1 MVDLNQAC
9 VRHVQLMRLS
19 DKQKRVLIASLTLFS
34 ELGFEK
40 TTSLDIAR
48 RAEVSE
54 GTVFSYFKTKEGIL
68 NTLLLLF
75 FDQVIPETIEL
86 FTDQKVLC
94 NDESV
99 TVFFRSMIEDRLNF
113 LINNRDI
120 IKILFSR
127 CLIDSSWF
135 EKTESIV
142 QNNIVTPLNPILDNY
157 KVKGELV
164 NWPNERIIRNIISL
178 MLSYAVPSILNSKAI
193 DVGKVSD
200 EMIEILANRIV
211 L

>member
-9 VRHVQLMRLS
+9 VRHIQLMRLS

-34 ELGFEK
+34 EIGFEK

-113 LINNRDI
+113 LTNNRDI

-127 CLIDSSWF
+127 CLIDSALF
-135 EKTESIV
+135 EKTGDIV
-142 QNNIVTPLNPILDNY
+142 QNTIVIPLNPILDRY
-157 KVKGELV
+157 KAKGELV
-164 NWPNERIIRNIISL
+164 NWPNERIIRNLISL
-178 MLSYAVPSILNSKAI
+178 MLSYAVPSMLNSKAI

>member
-9 VRHVQLMRLS
+9 VRHIQLMRLS

-34 ELGFEK
+34 EIGFEK

-99 TVFFRSMIEDRLNF
+99 IVFFRSMIEDRLNF

>member
-1 MVDLNQAC
+1 MVELNQAC
-9 VRHVQLMRLS
+9 VRHIQLMRLS

-34 ELGFEK
+34 EVGFEK

-86 FTDQKVLC
+86 FTDQKVLF

-127 CLIDSSWF
+127 CLIDLSWF

>member
-1 MVDLNQAC
+1 MLELNQAC
-9 VRHVQLMRLS
+9 VRHIQLMRLS

-34 ELGFEK
+34 EVGFEK

>member
-9 VRHVQLMRLS
+9 VRQIQLMRLS

-34 ELGFEK
+34 EIGFEK

-54 GTVFSYFKTKEGIL
+54 GTVFSYFKTEEGIL

-164 NWPNERIIRNIISL
+164 NWPNERIIRNLISL

>member
-1 MVDLNQAC
+1 MVELNQAC
-9 VRHVQLMRLS
+9 VRHIQLMRLS

-34 ELGFEK
+34 EVGFEK

>member
-9 VRHVQLMRLS
+9 VRHIQLMRLS

-34 ELGFEK
+34 EIGFEK

-99 TVFFRSMIEDRLNF
+99 TVFFRGMIEDRLNF

>member
-9 VRHVQLMRLS
+9 VRHIQLMRLS

-34 ELGFEK
+34 EIGFEK

-113 LINNRDI
+113 LTNNRDI

-127 CLIDSSWF
+127 SLIDSSLF
-135 EKTESIV
+135 EKTGDIV
-142 QNNIVTPLNPILDNY
+142 QNNIVIPLNPILDRY
-157 KVKGELV
+157 KAKGELV
-164 NWPNERIIRNIISL
+164 NWPNERIIRNLISL

>member
-9 VRHVQLMRLS
+9 VRQIQLMRLS

-34 ELGFEK
+34 EIGFEK

-68 NTLLLLF
+68 NALLLLF

>member
-9 VRHVQLMRLS
+9 VRHIQLMRLS

-34 ELGFEK
+34 EIGFEK

-68 NTLLLLF
+68 NTLLLLL

-99 TVFFRSMIEDRLNF
+99 TVFFRGMIEDRLNF

>member
-9 VRHVQLMRLS
+9 VRHIQLMRLS

-34 ELGFEK
+34 EIGFEK

-113 LINNRDI
+113 LTNNRDI
-120 IKILFSR
+120 IKILISR
-127 CLIDSSWF
+127 SLIDSSLF
-135 EKTESIV
+135 EKTGDIV
-142 QNNIVTPLNPILDNY
+142 QNNIVIPLNPILDRY
-157 KVKGELV
+157 KAKGELV
-164 NWPNERIIRNIISL
+164 NWPNERIIRNLISL

>member
-1 MVDLNQAC
+1 MVELNQAC
-9 VRHVQLMRLS
+9 VRHIQLMRLS

-34 ELGFEK
+34 EIGFEK

>member
-9 VRHVQLMRLS
+9 VRHIQLMRLS
-19 DKQKRVLIASLTLFS
+19 DKQKCVLIASLTLFS
-34 ELGFEK
+34 EIGFEK

-68 NTLLLLF
+68 NALLLLF

>member
-9 VRHVQLMRLS
+9 VRHIQLMRLS
-19 DKQKRVLIASLTLFS
+19 DKQKCVLIASLTLFS
-34 ELGFEK
+34 EIGFEK

>member
-9 VRHVQLMRLS
+9 VRHIQLMRLS

-34 ELGFEK
+34 EIGFEK

-142 QNNIVTPLNPILDNY
+142 QNNIVIPLNPILDRY
-157 KVKGELV
+157 KAKGELV

>member
-1 MVDLNQAC
+1 MVELNQAC
-9 VRHVQLMRLS
+9 VRHIQLMRLS
-19 DKQKRVLIASLTLFS
+19 DKQRRVLIASLTLFS
-34 ELGFEK
+34 EVGFEK

>member
-1 MVDLNQAC
+1 MVELNQAC
-9 VRHVQLMRLS
+9 VSHIQLMRLS

-34 ELGFEK
+34 EVGFEK

-99 TVFFRSMIEDRLNF
+99 TVFFRSLIEDRLNF

>member
-9 VRHVQLMRLS
+9 VRHIQLMRLS

-34 ELGFEK
+34 EIGFEK

-54 GTVFSYFKTKEGIL
+54 GTVLAIL
-68 NTLLLLF
+68 KQRRHTQYASPLI

-99 TVFFRSMIEDRLNF
+99 TVFSSMIEDRLNF
-113 LINNRDI
+113 LTNNRDI

-127 CLIDSSWF
+127 CLIDSSLF
-135 EKTESIV
+135 EKLGTSFR
-142 QNNIVTPLNPILDNY
+142 TIL
-157 KVKGELV
+157 
-164 NWPNERIIRNIISL
+164 
-178 MLSYAVPSILNSKAI
+178 
-193 DVGKVSD
+193 
-200 EMIEILANRIV
+200 
-211 L
+211 

>member
-1 MVDLNQAC
+1 MVELNQAC
-9 VRHVQLMRLS
+9 VRHIQLMRLS

-34 ELGFEK
+34 EVGFEK

-127 CLIDSSWF
+127 CLIDLSWF

>member
-1 MVDLNQAC
+1 MVELNQAC
-9 VRHVQLMRLS
+9 VRHIQLMRLS

-34 ELGFEK
+34 EIGFEK
-40 TTSLDIAR
+40 TTSLDISR

>member
-1 MVDLNQAC
+1 MVELNQAC
-9 VRHVQLMRLS
+9 VRHIQLMRLS
-19 DKQKRVLIASLTLFS
+19 DKQKRALIASLTLFS
-34 ELGFEK
+34 EVGFEK

-200 EMIEILANRIV
+200 EMI
-211 L
+211 

>member
-9 VRHVQLMRLS
+9 VRHIQLMRLS

-34 ELGFEK
+34 EIGFEK

-113 LINNRDI
+113 LTNNRDI

-127 CLIDSSWF
+127 CLIGSSLF
-135 EKTESIV
+135 EKTGDIV
-142 QNNIVTPLNPILDNY
+142 QNNIVIPLNPILDRY
-157 KVKGELV
+157 KAKGELV
-164 NWPNERIIRNIISL
+164 NWPNERIIRNLISL
-178 MLSYAVPSILNSKAI
+178 MPSYAVPSMLNSKAI

>member
-9 VRHVQLMRLS
+9 VRQIQLMRLS

-34 ELGFEK
+34 EIGFEK

-68 NTLLLLF
+68 NALLLLF

-99 TVFFRSMIEDRLNF
+99 IVFFRSMIEDRLNF

>member
-9 VRHVQLMRLS
+9 VRQIQLMRLS

-34 ELGFEK
+34 EIGFEK

-127 CLIDSSWF
+127 CLIDSSLF
-135 EKTESIV
+135 EKTGSIV

-157 KVKGELV
+157 KGKGELV
-164 NWPNERIIRNIISL
+164 NWPNERIIRNLISL

-200 EMIEILANRIV
+200 EMIEILTNRIV

>member
-9 VRHVQLMRLS
+9 VRHIQLMRLS
-19 DKQKRVLIASLTLFS
+19 DKQKCVLIASLTLFS
-34 ELGFEK
+34 EIGFEK

-68 NTLLLLF
+68 NALLLLF

-135 EKTESIV
+135 ETTESIF

-178 MLSYAVPSILNSKAI
+178 MLSYAVPSILHSKAI

>member
-9 VRHVQLMRLS
+9 VRHIQLMRLS
-19 DKQKRVLIASLTLFS
+19 DKQKCVLIASLTLFS
-34 ELGFEK
+34 EIGFEK

-68 NTLLLLF
+68 NALLLLF

-164 NWPNERIIRNIISL
+164 NWPNERIIRNLISL

>member
-9 VRHVQLMRLS
+9 VRHIQLMRLS

-34 ELGFEK
+34 EIGFEK

-99 TVFFRSMIEDRLNF
+99 TVFFSEYDRGST
-113 LINNRDI
+113 
-120 IKILFSR
+120 KFS
-127 CLIDSSWF
+127 D
-135 EKTESIV
+135 
-142 QNNIVTPLNPILDNY
+142 QQ
-157 KVKGELV
+157 
-164 NWPNERIIRNIISL
+164 
-178 MLSYAVPSILNSKAI
+178 
-193 DVGKVSD
+193 
-200 EMIEILANRIV
+200 
-211 L
+211 

>member
-9 VRHVQLMRLS
+9 VRHILLMRLS

-34 ELGFEK
+34 EIGFEK

>member
-1 MVDLNQAC
+1 M
-9 VRHVQLMRLS
+9 
-19 DKQKRVLIASLTLFS
+19 
-34 ELGFEK
+34 
-40 TTSLDIAR
+40 
-48 RAEVSE
+48 
-54 GTVFSYFKTKEGIL
+54 
-68 NTLLLLF
+68 
-75 FDQVIPETIEL
+75 
-86 FTDQKVLC
+86 KVLQL
-94 NDESV
+94 
-99 TVFFRSMIEDRLNF
+99 FRSMIEDRLNF

>member
-1 MVDLNQAC
+1 MVELNQAC
-9 VRHVQLMRLS
+9 VRHIQLMRLS

-34 ELGFEK
+34 EVGFEK

-127 CLIDSSWF
+127 CLIDSYWF

>member
-9 VRHVQLMRLS
+9 VRHIQLMRLS

-34 ELGFEK
+34 EIGFEK

-99 TVFFRSMIEDRLNF
+99 IVFFRSMIEDRLNF

-164 NWPNERIIRNIISL
+164 NWPNERIIRNLISL

>member
-1 MVDLNQAC
+1 MVELNQAC
-9 VRHVQLMRLS
+9 VRHIQLMRLS

-34 ELGFEK
+34 EVGFEK

-193 DVGKVSD
+193 DVGIVSD

>member
-9 VRHVQLMRLS
+9 VRHIQLMRLS

-34 ELGFEK
+34 EIGFEK

-86 FTDQKVLC
+86 F

-113 LINNRDI
+113 LTNNRDI

-127 CLIDSSWF
+127 CLIDSSLF
-135 EKTESIV
+135 EKTGDIV
-142 QNNIVTPLNPILDNY
+142 QNNIVIPLNPILDRY
-157 KVKGELV
+157 KAKGELV
-164 NWPNERIIRNIISL
+164 NWPNERIIRNLISL
-178 MLSYAVPSILNSKAI
+178 MLSYAVPSMLNSKAI

>member
-9 VRHVQLMRLS
+9 VCHIQLMRLS

-34 ELGFEK
+34 EIGFEK

-113 LINNRDI
+113 LTNNRDI
-120 IKILFSR
+120 IKILLSR
-127 CLIDSSWF
+127 CLIDSSLF
-135 EKTESIV
+135 EKTGDIV
-142 QNNIVTPLNPILDNY
+142 QNNIVIPLNPILDRY
-157 KVKGELV
+157 KAKGELV
-164 NWPNERIIRNIISL
+164 NWPNERIIRNLISL
-178 MLSYAVPSILNSKAI
+178 MLSYAVPSMLNSKAI